1 VRAHDGEY
9 AEFVG
14 ARGTALLRTAHLLA
28 RGPADAEDLLQ
39 TALVKTYLSWHRL
52 RDVAAAEAYTRRVL
66 VNTSI
71 SWWRLRRNRD
81 EQPAAY
87 LPDQHVEHPAAELGE
102 RAEMIAALR
111 RISPQQRAVLV
122 LRFYE
127 DLSEAQIADT
137 LGLSRGTVKA
147 HTSRGLARLRELLG
161 GGHEIPAGSEEEAR

>member
-9 AEFVG
+9 AEFVS

-39 TALVKTYLSWHRL
+39 TALVKTYLSWPKL

-66 VNTSI
+66 VNTSV

-81 EQPAAY
+81 EQPAAF
-87 LPDQHVEHPAAELGE
+87 LPDQHVAHPAAALGE
-102 RAEMIAALR
+102 RAVMIAALWQL
-111 RISPQQRAVLV
+111 SPQQRAVLV

-127 DLSEAQIADT
+127 DQSEAQIAET
-137 LGLSRGTVKA
+137 LGLAPGTVKS
-147 HTSRGLARLRELLG
+147 HSSRGLARLRELLG
-161 GGHEIPAGSEEEAR
+161 DHDELTTEEQR

>member
-1 VRAHDGEY
+1 MRAHDREY

-28 RGPADAEDLLQ
+28 RTPSEAEDLLQ

-52 RDVAAAEAYTRRVL
+52 RDTTAAEAYTRRAL

-71 SWWRLRRNRD
+71 SWWRLLRNRA
-81 EQPAAY
+81 ERPAPY
-87 LPDQHVEHPAAELGE
+87 LPDRRVEHPAAEIGE

-111 RISPQQRAVLV
+111 NLSPQQRAVLV

-127 DLSEAQIADT
+127 DQSEAQIADT

-147 HTSRGLARLRELLG
+147 HTFRGLAKLRELLG
-161 GGHEIPAGSEEEAR
+161 EGRELPSSEEAR